1 MISNI
6 TVVMLVNANNTE
18 ILLYFVMQNDKF
30 LRERLLMSKSHSILS
45 MVFGNIFFV
54 FLQIVVQ
61 SIKSLGQNLSP
72 GKQPPYAEAEISA
85 GSSSCHKRNISYLL
99 TDISVIQ
106 FFQRLGLTG
115 PFSFFS
121 LNIYFVTSPL
131 NAVVFRLLKS

>member
-1 MISNI
+1 MLI
-6 TVVMLVNANNTE
+6 TQE
-18 ILLYFVMQNDKF
+18 ILLYFVMQNDTF
-30 LRERLLMSKSHSILS
+30 LSERLLMSKSHSILS
-45 MVFGNIFFV
+45 MVFGNIIFV

-115 PFSFFS
+115 PFFPPKHLFCDLTAQRSC
-121 LNIYFVTSPL
+121 
-131 NAVVFRLLKS
+131 VVFRLLKS